1 MSFHLLITFYLFHSF
16 ASFQLLDWHLDL
28 DKSLPAPLD
37 MVGAWLH
44 EAEDALRQE
53 VIVQQAHEVTAST
66 CHRALEQH
74 KVS

>member
-1 MSFHLLITFYLFHSF
+1 
-16 ASFQLLDWHLDL
+16 
-28 DKSLPAPLD
+28 

-66 CHRALEQH
+66 VHRALEQH
-74 KVS
+74 KVSWDRQIVADTYIVQIQLIRKVWDGSVS